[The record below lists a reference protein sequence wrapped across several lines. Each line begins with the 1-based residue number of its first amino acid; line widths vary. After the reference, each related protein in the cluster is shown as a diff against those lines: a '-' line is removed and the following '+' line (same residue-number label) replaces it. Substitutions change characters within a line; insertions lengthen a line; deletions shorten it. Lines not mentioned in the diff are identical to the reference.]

1 MMTLRQCN
9 KGFSL
14 LEVMIALA
22 IVAIALVS
30 LLGLSNRSI
39 LVQDKIQR
47 LTQATLLAQQLMSEE
62 ELNVEGKRLNWD
74 DREDVFEEPFE
85 TFRWE
90 ISYQET
96 LISRVKQ
103 VTVTVIWGDPDRNEQ
118 VQLVSFLPTGGSG

>member
-1 MMTLRQCN
+1 MMNIRKSN

-39 LVQDKIQR
+39 LVQNEIQR
-47 LTQATLLAQQLMSEE
+47 LTSATLLAQQLISEQ
-62 ELNVEGKRLNWD
+62 ELNVGNRQSTWEPQ
-74 DREDVFEEPFE
+74 EDSFTAPFE
-85 TFRWE
+85 NFRWQV
-90 ISYQET
+90 SYQDT

-103 VTVTVIWGDPDRNEQ
+103 VTVTVFWGSRDKNEY
-118 VQLVSFLPTGGSG
+118 VQLVSFLPDRGAG

>member
-118 VQLVSFLPTGGSG
+118 VQLVSFLPAGGSG

>member
-62 ELNVEGKRLNWD
+62 ELNVEGKQLNWE
-74 DREDVFEEPFE
+74 DREDIFDEPFE
-85 TFRWE
+85 TFRWK

-96 LISRVKQ
+96 LINRVKQ
-103 VTVTVIWGDPDRNEQ
+103 VTVTVLWGDPDKNEQ
-118 VQLVSFLPTGGSG
+118 VQLVSFLPAGGPG

>member
-1 MMTLRQCN
+1 MMNIRQSN

-39 LVQDKIQR
+39 LLQNEIQR
-47 LTQATLLAQQLMSEE
+47 LTSATLLAQQLISDQ
-62 ELNVEGKRLNWD
+62 ELNVGNRQSTWEPQ
-74 DREDVFEEPFE
+74 EDNFTAPFE
-85 TFRWE
+85 AFRWQV
-90 ISYQET
+90 SYQDT

-103 VTVTVIWGDPDRNEQ
+103 VTVTVFWGSRDKNEY
-118 VQLVSFLPTGGSG
+118 VQLVSFLPDKGAG

>member
-1 MMTLRQCN
+1 MMNLRRCN

-39 LVQDKIQR
+39 LVQGKIQR

-62 ELNVEGKRLNWD
+62 ELNVGGKRLNWEA
-74 DREDVFEEPFE
+74 REDVFTEPFE

-96 LISRVKQ
+96 LISSVKQ
-103 VTVTVIWGDPDRNEQ
+103 VTVTVLWGDPDKNER